1 MRVVRAVDVPE
12 TDFFGLV
19 SPDDNYMVCKRN
31 SFLEEEEEEMC
42 QRLLQIFCFHIPQK
56 WIDLSKPLRKQLPGS
71 LAAIYTSP
79 LRTYSSYPVMY

>member
-19 SPDDNYMVCKRN
+19 SPEDNYMVCKQKFF
-31 SFLEEEEEEMC
+31 SVGGGGDVPETVAK
-42 QRLLQIFCFHIPQK
+42 IFCFHIPQK

-71 LAAIYTSP
+71 LAAIYTS
-79 LRTYSSYPVMY
+79 LLVHTVAIQ